1 MIYDTSGHIVKEIMP
16 MDISTY
22 DSNKD
27 IIHISEKDFQK
38 YHGHY
43 GDTCKENLG
52 GIIWKESEGIFK
64 IYFVGSRKSD

>member
-1 MIYDTSGHIVKEIMP
+1 

-22 DSNKD
+22 ESNKHL
-27 IIHISEKDFQK
+27 IHLTVKDFQK

-52 GIIWKESEGIFK
+52 GVIWKESEGIFRT
-64 IYFVGSRKSD
+64 YLVGQYCKSYLQIIITT